1 MGEIVTKDDLKDIWL
16 RSGGSQLRL
25 NYAMSILLGRD
36 LIIKISNNIYY
47 ISSDGVYFD
56 MNQLYWKIVTKL
68 IKLHSPSG
76 GVIGSE
82 KAIEFHIQNFSIP
95 DILIIYTRDT
105 SLRIKLSDSR
115 EIHFRTLV
123 SGMKTDKKNL
133 WRTIV
138 DNSIEIQSPER
149 LMICGYELS
158 LLESLS
164 LRRHDIGIEE
174 SNIIRFLRLYESKI
188 DRKILGTLTK
198 MRYIRPLNR
207 LRIIARDLGY
217 EKLYRMTLD
226 IIRDEGGGCYLN
238 L

>member
-1 MGEIVTKDDLKDIWL
+1 MWEIVTKDDLKDIWL
-16 RSGGSQLRL
+16 RSWGSQLRL

-76 GVIGSE
+76 WVIGSE

-138 DNSIEIQSPER
+138 ENSIEIQIPER
-149 LMICGYELS
+149 LMICWYELS

-188 DRKILGTLTK
+188 DRKILWTLTK

-226 IIRDEGGGCYLN
+226 IIRDEWGGCYLN